1 MNANHVRM
9 LVHIVLVVA
18 PQLCAHYAQMDTLIL
33 LVAFALQVSISQIT
47 HLLLAAL
54 VQQLIIFV
62 FNVLMQLT
70 ALFAKQ
76 DIPEI
81 YVIHALLVIKILTVV
96 PVF

>member
-18 PQLCAHYAQMDTLIL
+18 PQPCAHYAQMDTLIL

-47 HLLLAAL
+47 HLLLAAPVL
-54 VQQLIIFV
+54 QLIIFV

-76 DIPEI
+76 DILEI
-81 YVIHALLVIKILTVV
+81 YVIHVLLVIKILTVV

>member
-9 LVHIVLVVA
+9 LVHIVLDVA
-18 PQLCAHYAQMDTLIL
+18 PQLYAHYAKMDTLIL
-33 LVAFALQVSISQIT
+33 HVAFAQQVSMSLIT
-47 HLLLAAL
+47 HLLLVIL
-54 VQQLIIFV
+54 VLQLLIFV

-76 DIPEI
+76 DILET

-96 PVF
+96 YVF